1 MKGKGCLAERMN
13 ADRTKQSWI
22 LGSTI
27 ACFWAFS
34 YTLLVNQAAVHAQA
48 LPKPSQYVSDFARV
62 IDPSSLQR
70 IEQLCQELE
79 DKTGAQLTV
88 VTIESLKGEP
98 IEDFAVKLFEQ
109 WGIGKKDKSNGL
121 LLLIAVQD
129 RKSKIEV
136 GYGFEPV
143 ITDGISGEILR
154 SLRPYFRANQY
165 GEGLYQGA
173 FALASRVAE
182 SSGVQLSPNPGA
194 NPLRIQNKREPH
206 PAIGSLGT
214 LIFLGIFFL
223 LPLLLSARKKQIY
236 RTPPGRFYRGGGFPG
251 GMGGFG
257 GMGGGGSD
265 SGGFGGFGGGQ
276 SGGGGGSSD
285 W

>member
-1 MKGKGCLAERMN
+1 MN
-13 ADRTKQSWI
+13 ADRAKKSWI

-27 ACFWAFS
+27 ACFLAFS
-34 YTLLVNQAAVHAQA
+34 YILLVNQAAVHAQA
-48 LPKPSQYVSDFARV
+48 LPKPSRYVSDFARV

-70 IEQLCQELE
+70 IERLCQELE
-79 DKTGAQLTV
+79 NKTGAQLAV
-88 VTIESLKGEP
+88 VTIDSLKGEP

-136 GYGFEPV
+136 GYGLEPV

-165 GEGLYQGA
+165 GEGLYSGA

-182 SSGVQLSPNPGA
+182 NAGVRLSANPGI
-194 NPLRIQNKREPH
+194 NPLRVPSNGRATPCGWIIRN
-206 PAIGSLGT
+206 ID
-214 LIFLGIFFL
+214 FFRNL
-223 LPLLLSARKKQIY
+223 FPSPFVIVTQKKADLPNPTRKVLP
-236 RTPPGRFYRGGGFPG
+236 RGRVSRRVRWFWGNGRRWIRFRRIWWLRRRPERRRRGVE
-251 GMGGFG
+251 
-257 GMGGGGSD
+257 
-265 SGGFGGFGGGQ
+265 
-276 SGGGGGSSD
+276 
-285 W
+285 